1 MTRAVLWGILMACGL
16 LVAAPCLAQNDSGL
30 AQSDSGQAPADK
42 VPVLLIADEVTY
54 DRDLG
59 VVTARGHVEI
69 SRGDRVLHADTVSY
83 NEKAQTV
90 TASGNVSLIDEH
102 GNTLFADYAELTRD
116 LKEAAIESIRLL
128 LSDKSRLAAASG
140 KRTGGNVNEFNYA
153 VYSPCELCAD
163 DPTRAPLWQIKAVR
177 VTYNEAEHK
186 IEYEDA
192 TFELFGVPI
201 LYTPYF
207 EHPDGTVKRA
217 SGLLTPQFGLSGKL
231 GFHVQTPYFWAI
243 SPDNDF
249 TFAPIFSTSE
259 YPVFFGTYRQRVED
273 GLFRITASGTAS
285 DENEPSVGLNDGD
298 FRGHIDAT
306 GRFDIDENWRWGFDL
321 ERATDKTYER
331 LFDFSH
337 DRTLTSRAFTEMFD
351 GRSYASF
358 QSYSFYGTRSTD
370 VNDEAPIVAPLMD
383 YSYVSEPVALSS
395 YFTFDADAMVL
406 SRIEGRDVQRISL
419 NGGWRMPYTSSWGD
433 VTTISATMRA
443 DLYQFNDLDPNSDDP
458 NPTGPTEDGVSARVF
473 PQLSV
478 EWRYPFVRDHDGWQE
493 VIEPI
498 AAITA
503 APNKS
508 NFGDIPNEDSLD
520 VEFDDTN
527 LFDPDRFAGLDN
539 VDTGQRATYGL
550 RWTFITNGGG
560 HGSVFVGESYQF
572 NENSNFAVGSG
583 LENNLSDIV
592 GSVQLSP
599 IEDFDLLYRFRYDTN
614 SLSPRY
620 NEVLM
625 NAGPSKLHLDLDYAF
640 LSNEAD
646 PNAEF
651 GDRQEFAGKLSSQF
665 TDYWSG
671 FIAGRYD
678 IESGRVLAY
687 GGGVEYEDECFDIR
701 ASLERSEFQ
710 DQEQDPGWKVLFRVG
725 LKNLGFND
733 EGL

>member
-1 MTRAVLWGILMACGL
+1 MTRAWVLGIVLACGL
-16 LVAAPCLAQNDSGL
+16 LQAFPGHAQETTPQETG
-30 AQSDSGQAPADK
+30 DK

-69 SRGDRVLHADTVSY
+69 SRGDRVVHADTVSY

-90 TASGNVSLIDEH
+90 TASGNVSLTDEH
-102 GNTLFADYAELTRD
+102 GNTVFADYAELTRD

-140 KRTGGNVNEFNYA
+140 KRTGGNINEFNYA
-153 VYSPCELCAD
+153 VYSPCQLCAE
-163 DPTRAPLWQIKAVR
+163 DPTRAPLWQIKAVK

-186 IEYEDA
+186 IAYEDA

-217 SGLLTPQFGLSGKL
+217 TGLLTPQFGLSGKL
-231 GFHVQTPYFWAI
+231 GAHVQTPYFIDIA
-243 SPDNDF
+243 PDKDL
-249 TFAPIFSTSE
+249 TIAPIFSTNE
-259 YPVFFGTYRQRVED
+259 YPVLYGTYRQRVED
-273 GLFRITASGTAS
+273 GLFSVTASGTLS
-285 DENEPSVGLNDGD
+285 DENEPSVGLNEGD
-298 FRGHIDAT
+298 FRGHIDAI
-306 GRFDIDENWRWGFDL
+306 GRFDIDQNWRSGFDV

-331 LFDFSH
+331 LFDFSD
-337 DRTLTSRAFTEMFD
+337 DRTLTSRAFAEMFD
-351 GRSYASF
+351 GRNYASF
-358 QSYSFYGTRSTD
+358 QSYYFYGTRASD

-383 YSYVSEPVALSS
+383 YSYVSEPVVLSG

-406 SRIEGRDVQRISL
+406 SRIEGRDVQRVSL
-419 NGGWRMPYTSSWGD
+419 AGGWRLPYTSSWGD
-433 VTTISATMRA
+433 VTTVSATVRG
-443 DLYQFNDLDPNSDDP
+443 DLYSFNDLDPNSDDP
-458 NPTGPTEDGVSARVF
+458 NPTGPTEEGVSARIF

-493 VIEPI
+493 VAEPI

-572 NENSNFAVGSG
+572 NENSNFAVASDFK
-583 LENNLSDIV
+583 NNLSDIV

-625 NAGPSKLHLDLDYAF
+625 SAGPSKLHLDLDYAF

-646 PNAEF
+646 PSAEF

-710 DQEQDPGWKVLFRVG
+710 DQETDPGWKVLFRVG
-725 LKNLGFND
+725 LKNLGFSD

>member
-1 MTRAVLWGILMACGL
+1 MTRAWVRGIVLACGL
-16 LVAAPCLAQNDSGL
+16 LQALPGHAQEKTP
-30 AQSDSGQAPADK
+30 QDK
-42 VPVLLIADEVTY
+42 TQQETGDKIPVLLQADEITY
-54 DRDLG
+54 DGDLG

-69 SRGDRVLHADTVSY
+69 ARGDRVVHADTVSY

-90 TASGNVSLIDEH
+90 TASGNVSLTDER
-102 GNTLFADYAELTRD
+102 GNTVFADYAELTKD

-153 VYSPCELCAD
+153 VYSPCQLCAE
-163 DPTRAPLWQIKAVR
+163 DPTRAPLWQIKAVK

-186 IEYEDA
+186 IQYEDA
-192 TFELFGVPI
+192 TFELFGVPV

-217 SGLLTPQFGLSGKL
+217 SGFLTPTFGLSGKL
-231 GFHVQTPYFWAI
+231 GPHVQTPYFWAI
-243 SPDNDF
+243 SPDKDL
-249 TFAPIFSTSE
+249 TIAPIISTRE
-259 YPVFFGTYRQRVED
+259 YPVMLGTYRERVED
-273 GLFRITASGTAS
+273 GYFRITASGTLL
-285 DENEPSVGLNDGD
+285 DENEPSIGLNEGD

-306 GRFDIDENWRWGFDL
+306 GRFDIDQNWRWGFDA

-331 LFDFSH
+331 LFDFSD
-337 DRTLTSRAFTEMFD
+337 DRTLTTHAFAEMFD
-351 GRSYASF
+351 GRRYASF
-358 QSYSFYGTRSTD
+358 QSYYFYGTRSSD

-383 YSYVSEPVALSS
+383 YNYVSEPVALSG
-395 YFTFDADAMVL
+395 YFTFDANAMVL
-406 SRIEGRDVQRISL
+406 SRVSGRDVQRASL
-419 NGGWRMPYTSSWGD
+419 SGGWRMPYTSAWGD

-458 NPTGPTEDGVSARVF
+458 NPPAPTEEGVSGRLF

-478 EWRYPFVRDHDGWQE
+478 EWRYPFTRAHDGWQE

-498 AAITA
+498 TAITA

-508 NFGDIPNEDSLD
+508 NFGDIPDEDSLD

-527 LFDPDRFAGLDN
+527 LFDPDRFAGLDQ

-550 RWTFITNGGG
+550 RWSFVTDGGG
-560 HGSVFVGESYQF
+560 SGSVFVGQSYQF
-572 NENSNFAVGSG
+572 NEDVNFAVGSG

-592 GSVQLSP
+592 GSVQVSP

-614 SLSPRY
+614 SLNPRY
-620 NEVLM
+620 NEVLISG
-625 NAGPSKLHLDLDYAF
+625 GPAKLHLDLDYAF

-646 PNAEF
+646 PNADF
-651 GDRQEFAGKLSSQF
+651 GDRQEIAGRLRSQF

-671 FIAGRYD
+671 FIGGRYD
-678 IESGRVLAY
+678 IESDHILSY
-687 GGGVEYEDECFDIR
+687 GGGIEYEDECFDIR
-701 ASLERSEFQ
+701 ASIEREEFQ
-710 DQEQDPGWKVLFRVG
+710 DQERDPDWKVLFRIG

-733 EGL
+733 EGF

>member
-1 MTRAVLWGILMACGL
+1 MTRGVLWGILMAGCL
-16 LVAAPCLAQNDSGL
+16 LVAAPCLAQNDPGH
-30 AQSDSGQAPADK
+30 AQSDSGQTAGDK
-42 VPVLLIADEVTY
+42 IPVLLIADEVTY

-69 SRGDRVLHADTVSY
+69 TRGDRIVHADTVSY
-83 NEKAQTV
+83 NERAQTV
-90 TASGNVSLIDEH
+90 TASGNVSLTDEH
-102 GNTLFADYAELTRD
+102 GNTVFADYAEITKD

-140 KRTGGNVNEFNYA
+140 KRTGGNINEFNHA
-153 VYSPCELCAD
+153 VYSPCQLCAE
-163 DPTRAPLWQIKAVR
+163 DPTRAPLWQIKAVK

-186 IEYEDA
+186 VIYNDA
-192 TFELFGVPI
+192 WFELFGVPV

-207 EHPDGTVKRA
+207 EHPDGTVKRS

-243 SPDNDF
+243 SPDKDL
-249 TFAPIFSTSE
+249 TIAPIFSTKE
-259 YPVFFGTYRQRVED
+259 YPVLYGTYRQRVD
-273 GLFRITASGTAS
+273 NGLFRITASGTLL
-285 DENEPSVGLNDGD
+285 DENEPSVGLNQDD

-306 GRFDIDENWRWGFDL
+306 GRFDIDDNWRWGFDIA
-321 ERATDKTYER
+321 RATDKTYER
-331 LFDFSH
+331 LFDFSN
-337 DRTLTSRAFTEMFD
+337 DRTLTSRAFTEMFN
-351 GRSYASF
+351 GRNYASI
-358 QSYSFYGTRSTD
+358 QGYSFYGTRSTD

-395 YFTFDADAMVL
+395 YFTFDANAMVL
-406 SRIEGRDVQRISL
+406 SRIEGRDVQRVSL

-443 DLYQFNDLDPNSDDP
+443 DVYQFNDLDPNSDDP
-458 NPTGPTEDGVSARVF
+458 NPTGPTEHGVSGRLF

-478 EWRYPFVRDHDGWQE
+478 EWRYPFMRAHDGWQE
-493 VIEPI
+493 VVEPI

-527 LFDPDRFAGLDN
+527 LFNPDRFAGLDN

-550 RWTFITNGGG
+550 RWSFVTDGGG
-560 HGSVFVGESYQF
+560 SGSVFVGQSYQF
-572 NENSNFAVGSG
+572 NEDVNFAVGSG

-599 IEDFDLLYRFRYDTN
+599 IENFDMLYRFRYDTN
-614 SLSPRY
+614 SFNPRF
-620 NEVLM
+620 NEILIG
-625 NAGPSKLHLDLDYAF
+625 AGPSMLHLDLDYAF
-640 LSNEAD
+640 LSSEAD
-646 PNAEF
+646 PNADF
-651 GDRQEFAGKLSSQF
+651 GDRQEVVGKLSSQF

-678 IESGRVLAY
+678 IEAGHVLAY
-687 GGGVEYEDECFDIR
+687 GGGIEYEDECFDIR
-701 ASLERSEFQ
+701 ASLEREEFQ
-710 DQEQDPGWKVLFRVG
+710 DQEQDPDWKVLFRVG
-725 LKNLGFND
+725 LKNLGFNNT
-733 EGL
+733 GL

>member
-1 MTRAVLWGILMACGL
+1 MTRGVLWGILMACCL
-16 LVAAPCLAQNDSGL
+16 LVAAPCLAQNDSGH
-30 AQSDSGQAPADK
+30 AQSDSGKAAGDK
-42 VPVLLIADEVTY
+42 IPVLLIADEVTY

-69 SRGDRVLHADTVSY
+69 SRGDRVVHADTVSY
-83 NEKAQTV
+83 NERAQTV
-90 TASGNVSLIDEH
+90 TASGNVSLTDER
-102 GNTLFADYAELTRD
+102 GNTVFADYAELTKD

-140 KRTGGNVNEFNYA
+140 KRTGGNFNVFNHA
-153 VYSPCELCAD
+153 VYSPCQLCAE
-163 DPTRAPLWQIKAVR
+163 DPTRAPLWQIKAVK
-177 VTYNEAEHK
+177 VTYNETEHK
-186 IEYEDA
+186 VIYNDA
-192 TFELFGVPI
+192 WFELFGVPV

-243 SPDNDF
+243 SPDKDL
-249 TFAPIFSTSE
+249 TIAPIFSTNE
-259 YPVFFGTYRQRVED
+259 YPVLYGTYRQRVD
-273 GLFRITASGTAS
+273 NGLFRITASGTVS
-285 DENEPSVGLNDGD
+285 DENEPSVGLNEDD

-306 GRFDIDENWRWGFDL
+306 GRFDIDENWRWGFDI

-351 GRSYASF
+351 GRNYASI
-358 QSYSFYGTRSTD
+358 QGYSFYGTRATD

-383 YSYVSEPVALSS
+383 YNYVGEPVLLSS
-395 YFTFDADAMVL
+395 YFTFDANALVL
-406 SRIEGRDVQRISL
+406 SRISGRDMQRVSL

-443 DLYQFNDLDPNSDDP
+443 DIYQFNDLDPNSDDP
-458 NPTGPTEDGVSARVF
+458 NPDGPTEHGVSGRLF

-478 EWRYPFVRDHDGWQE
+478 EWRYPFMRAHDGWQE
-493 VIEPI
+493 VVEPI
-498 AAITA
+498 ASITA

-527 LFDPDRFAGLDN
+527 LFDPDRFAGLDR

-550 RWTFITNGGG
+550 RWSFVTDGGG
-560 HGSVFVGESYQF
+560 SGSVFVGQSYQF
-572 NENSNFAVGSG
+572 NEDVNFAVGSG

-592 GSVQLSP
+592 GSVQLTP
-599 IEDFDLLYRFRYDTN
+599 IEDFDMLYRFRYDTN
-614 SLSPRY
+614 SLNPRF
-620 NEVLM
+620 NEILIG
-625 NAGPSKLHLDLDYAF
+625 AGPSKLHLDLDYAF

-651 GDRQEFAGKLSSQF
+651 GDRQEVAGKLSSQF

-671 FIAGRYD
+671 FIGGRYD
-678 IESGRVLAY
+678 IESDRVLSY
-687 GGGVEYEDECFDIR
+687 GFGIEYEDECFDIR
-701 ASLERSEFQ
+701 ASLEREEFQ
-710 DQEQDPGWKVLFRVG
+710 DQEQDPDWKVLFRVG

-733 EGL
+733 TGL

>member
-1 MTRAVLWGILMACGL
+1 MTRAWVLGIVLACGL
-16 LVAAPCLAQNDSGL
+16 LQALPGHAQETTPQETG
-30 AQSDSGQAPADK
+30 DK
-42 VPVLLIADEVTY
+42 VPVLLLADEVTY

-90 TASGNVSLIDEH
+90 TASGNVSLTDEH
-102 GNTLFADYAELTRD
+102 GNTVFADYAELTRD

-153 VYSPCELCAD
+153 VYSPCQLCAE
-163 DPTRAPLWQIKAVR
+163 DPMRAPLWQIKAVK

-186 IEYEDA
+186 IQYEDA
-192 TFELFGVPI
+192 TFELFGVPV

-217 SGLLTPQFGLSGKL
+217 SGFLTPQFGLSSKL
-231 GFHVQTPYFWAI
+231 GFHMQTPYFWAI
-243 SPDNDF
+243 SPDKDL
-249 TFAPIFSTSE
+249 TVAPIFSTGE
-259 YPVFFGTYRQRVED
+259 YPVLYGTYRQRVED
-273 GLFRITASGTAS
+273 GLFRITASGTVS
-285 DENEPSVGLNDGD
+285 DENEPTVGINEDD
-298 FRGHIDAT
+298 FRGHIDAA
-306 GRFDIDENWRWGFDL
+306 GRFDIDQNWRWGFDV

-331 LFDFSH
+331 LFDFSD
-337 DRTLTSRAFTEMFD
+337 DRTLTSRAFAEMFD

-358 QSYSFYGTRSTD
+358 QSYSFYGTRATD

-383 YSYVSEPVALSS
+383 YSYVGEPVALSG
-395 YFTFDADAMVL
+395 YFTFDVDAMVL
-406 SRIEGRDVQRISL
+406 SRVSGRDTRRISL

-433 VTTISATMRA
+433 VTTVSATMRA
-443 DLYQFNDLDPNSDDP
+443 DVYQFNDLDPNSDDP
-458 NPTGPTEDGVSARVF
+458 NPDGSTEDGVSGRLF

-478 EWRYPFVRDHDGWQE
+478 EWRYPFVRNHDGWQE
-493 VIEPI
+493 VVEPI

-508 NFGDIPNEDSLD
+508 NLGHIPDEDSLD

-527 LFDPDRFAGLDN
+527 LFDPDRFAGLDR

-560 HGSVFVGESYQF
+560 SGSVFVGESYQF
-572 NENSNFAVGSG
+572 NENVNFAVGSG
-583 LENNLSDIV
+583 LENNLSDVV

-614 SLSPRY
+614 SLSSRY

-625 NAGPSKLHLDLDYAF
+625 SAGPSKLHLDLDYAF
-640 LSNEAD
+640 LSNSAD

-651 GDRQEFAGKLSSQF
+651 GDRQEFAGRLSSQF

-671 FIAGRYD
+671 FIGGRYD
-678 IESGRVLAY
+678 IESDRVLSY
-687 GGGVEYEDECFDIR
+687 GFGVEYEDECFDIR
-701 ASLERSEFQ
+701 ASLEREEFR
-710 DQEQDPGWKVLFRVG
+710 DQERNPDWKVLFRVG

>member
-1 MTRAVLWGILMACGL
+1 MTRGVLWGILMACCL
-16 LVAAPCLAQNDSGL
+16 LVAAPCLAQSDSGK
-30 AQSDSGQAPADK
+30 APSDSGQPTGDK
-42 VPVLLIADEVTY
+42 IPVLLIADEVTY

-69 SRGDRVLHADTVSY
+69 SRGDRVVHADTVSY
-83 NEKAQTV
+83 NERAQTV
-90 TASGNVSLIDEH
+90 TASGHVSLTDER
-102 GNTLFADYAELTRD
+102 GNTVFADYAELTKD

-140 KRTGGNVNEFNYA
+140 KRTGGNINEFNYA
-153 VYSPCELCAD
+153 VYSPCQLCAE
-163 DPTRAPLWQIKAVR
+163 DPTRAPLWQIKAVK

-186 IEYEDA
+186 VIYNDA
-192 TFELFGVPI
+192 WFELFGVPV

-243 SPDNDF
+243 SPDKDL
-249 TFAPIFSTSE
+249 TIAPIFSTNE
-259 YPVFFGTYRQRVED
+259 YPVLYGTYRQRVD
-273 GLFRITASGTAS
+273 NGLFRITASGTLS
-285 DENEPSVGLNDGD
+285 DENEPTVGLTQDD

-306 GRFDIDENWRWGFDL
+306 GRFDIDDNWRWGFDI

-337 DRTLTSRAFTEMFD
+337 DRTLTSRAFAEMFD
-351 GRSYASF
+351 GRNYASI
-358 QSYSFYGTRSTD
+358 QGYSFYSTRATD

-383 YSYVSEPVALSS
+383 YNYVGEPVLLSG
-395 YFTFDADAMVL
+395 YFTFDANAMVL
-406 SRIEGRDVQRISL
+406 SRVSGRDTQRISL
-419 NGGWRMPYTSSWGD
+419 NGGWRMPYTSTWGD
-433 VTTISATMRA
+433 VTTISATVRA

-458 NPTGPTEDGVSARVF
+458 NPDGPTEDGVSGRFF

-478 EWRYPFVRDHDGWQE
+478 EWRYPFTRAHDGWQE
-493 VIEPI
+493 VVEPI

-527 LFDPDRFAGLDN
+527 LFDPDRFAGLDR
-539 VDTGQRATYGL
+539 VDTGQRATYGV
-550 RWTFITNGGG
+550 RWSFVTDGGG
-560 HGSVFVGESYQF
+560 SGSVFVGQSYQF
-572 NENSNFAVGSG
+572 NEDVNFAVGSG

-599 IEDFDLLYRFRYDTN
+599 IEDFDMLYRFRYDTN
-614 SLSPRY
+614 SLNPRF
-620 NEVLM
+620 NEILIG
-625 NAGPSKLHLDLDYAF
+625 AGPPKLHLDLDYAF

-651 GDRQEFAGKLSSQF
+651 GDRQEVAGKLSSQF
-665 TDYWSG
+665 TEYWSG
-671 FIAGRYD
+671 FIGGRYD
-678 IESGRVLAY
+678 IESDRVLSY
-687 GGGVEYEDECFDIR
+687 GFGIEYEDECFDIR
-701 ASLERSEFQ
+701 ASLEREEFQ
-710 DQEQDPGWKVLFRVG
+710 DQEQDPDWKVLFRVG

-733 EGL
+733 TGL